1 MFFVFRFLLV
11 SLSPDPDFP
20 QLGGGQVERRGG
32 IGVVLHGCDG
42 CLTDVRRLSDV
53 RAAAG

>member
-20 QLGGGQVERRGG
+20 QLGGGRVGRRGG

-42 CLTDVRRLSDV
+42 CLTDVRRLYDV
-53 RAAAG
+53 HAVAG

>member
-32 IGVVLHGCDG
+32 VGIVLHGLRRLPDG
-42 CLTDVRRLSDV
+42 CATAV
-53 RAAAG
+53 